1 MLNNTVKLE
10 NQNYTELKEKL
21 IYFLNTII
29 EDNKKINIADIDDLR
44 KMSIAVKAF
53 DLVSFSMSLFA
64 YVNYKVHKLSY
75 YKTLAILNDA
85 KYLAMS
91 SASYPAQKI
100 NSFFTGLIEFE
111 EGNFDVSLELI
122 NRALNIIVSDEFDFN
137 EKISE
142 IEDKVKKLQ
151 QKKII
156 SSEKPSFI
164 PKHHG
169 EDPLIALLKVGRT
182 IALETN
188 LDNLLTIIA
197 QEIKLALDADRCT
210 VFLLDEEKKELWS
223 KVALGMNTKEIRFDS
238 SLGLAGHVATTGE
251 TVNIKEAYKDKRF
264 NKEIDKKSG
273 YITKSI
279 LCMPIRNMSH
289 QIVGVFQVLNKKE
302 GYFTEKDEDLLIAIG
317 SSAGIA
323 LENATLFNKQK
334 QFIEE
339 QKLLLSSFVDTLSA
353 SIDARDKI
361 TSGHSKRVTMYTML
375 ICDKLNF
382 DDKQKEVI
390 RQASLLHDIGKIGI
404 RDSVLQKEGKLTD
417 EEYKHIQQH
426 VKITYDILS
435 RIYFSK
441 EYKDVAR
448 IASSHHEKYDG
459 SGYFRKLSGSSIPLG
474 GRILAVSD
482 VFDAIT
488 SKRHYRSKMPVEKA
502 IDILIKDSGT
512 HFDKEMVDTFL
523 SIETDK
529 IINVMITD
537 NKKLEDNDKIVL
549 SNYTLLNLYNLMV
562 NHNEREHTSEED
574 RFISTFLKYYNDDT
588 EEERHEKN

>member
-1 MLNNTVKLE
+1 MLNNIKSLE
-10 NQNYTELKEKL
+10 NRDYAGLKEEL
-21 IYFLNTII
+21 TTLFNTVL
-29 EDNKKINIADIDDLR
+29 EDNKKINIIEIDNLR
-44 KMSIAVKAF
+44 KMAIAIKAF

-64 YVNYKVHKLSY
+64 YVNYKTNKLSY
-75 YKTLAILNDA
+75 YKTLAVLNDA

-91 SASYPAQKI
+91 SSSYPAQKI
-100 NSFFTGLIEFE
+100 NNFFTGLIEFE

-122 NRALNIIVSDEFDFN
+122 NRALNIIVSDEYDFN

-142 IEDKVKKLQ
+142 YEDKIKKLQ

-156 SSEKPSFI
+156 SAEKPSFI
-164 PKHHG
+164 PKNHG

-264 NKEIDKKSG
+264 NKDIDKQSG
-273 YITKSI
+273 YTTKSI

-289 QIVGVFQVLNKKE
+289 QIVGVFQVLNKKD

-339 QKLLLSSFVDTLSA
+339 QKLLLTSFVDTLSA

-361 TSGHSKRVTMYTML
+361 TSGHSKRVTMYTM
-375 ICDKLNF
+375 
-382 DDKQKEVI
+382 QY
-390 RQASLLHDIGKIGI
+390 LH
-404 RDSVLQKEGKLTD
+404 
-417 EEYKHIQQH
+417 
-426 VKITYDILS
+426 
-435 RIYFSK
+435 
-441 EYKDVAR
+441 
-448 IASSHHEKYDG
+448 
-459 SGYFRKLSGSSIPLG
+459 
-474 GRILAVSD
+474 
-482 VFDAIT
+482 
-488 SKRHYRSKMPVEKA
+488 
-502 IDILIKDSGT
+502 
-512 HFDKEMVDTFL
+512 FL
-523 SIETDK
+523 
-529 IINVMITD
+529 
-537 NKKLEDNDKIVL
+537 
-549 SNYTLLNLYNLMV
+549 
-562 NHNEREHTSEED
+562 
-574 RFISTFLKYYNDDT
+574 
-588 EEERHEKN
+588 